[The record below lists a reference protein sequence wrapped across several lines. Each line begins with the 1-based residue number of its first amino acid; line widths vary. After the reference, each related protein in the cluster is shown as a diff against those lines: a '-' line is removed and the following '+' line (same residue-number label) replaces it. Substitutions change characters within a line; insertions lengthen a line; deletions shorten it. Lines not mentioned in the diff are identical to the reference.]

1 MPSRA
6 EEMLGCALTFRDA
19 PPRDAPLATTFED
32 EGQAVAEWM
41 RVLLHEAR
49 EAMQEPLEG
58 VPDVPF
64 LSPVDLDT
72 AEPGIVDSKEEVRVL
87 RLQPPLPRATYRA
100 RPSRG
105 AARANND
112 EPPPSVA
119 TVDADAAAKAVAKA
133 LKQAESR
140 AAAGERRAARA
151 AEAKRERAAETAE
164 EREARLAEARRKR
177 AEAKRAKEERAQ
189 AQGGDEPIK
198 KKRAAPPPP
207 LSEEALTCP
216 DAALHYQAPPPPKK
230 RARGDKAKFF
240 AHPLPHHRHLQALQ
254 QSAPHAALLPALL
267 RGEAC
272 DALEVI
278 QGPPGTGK
286 TRALVERVRD
296 EGKRVLLCA
305 PTNVGAAALYRRCV
319 DAGLGDETAL
329 AMAPERVP
337 PGTAVLS
344 NDFAGRRLVCAT
356 VSARAGAMLDGQRF
370 QVVALDEAAQCAEAL
385 VWGLLRPEVELL
397 VLAGDVHQLPAQV
410 SETGKALKHE
420 RSLMERLAS
429 LNYDNTVTL
438 TVQNRMAPQLLAY
451 PNRAFY
457 ADALT
462 TGPHAPAQ
470 GRVEWVE
477 VEGGEEEESGTSW
490 CNRAEARAA
499 AEHAT
504 QEGEESVVLI
514 APYAAQC
521 RLLLAQKTGR
531 EVHTVDSFQGRE
543 ADVVVLS
550 LVRDG
555 TRGSVGFWQ
564 DARRLTV
571 ALTRARKRLVIVA
584 SSRAWPTDSPLHAL
598 RSALLA

>member
-1 MPSRA
+1 MSDIYTTQFVVIEPPIVD
-6 EEMLGCALTFRDA
+6 GHI
-19 PPRDAPLATTFED
+19 PRDQLYGEEFAANGTLELAFVPAPESELAIKNHYDLIESVRGNGGLLLTEP
-32 EGQAVAEWM
+32 G
-41 RVLLHEAR
+41 VLEAR
-49 EAMQEPLEG
+49 VILE
-58 VPDVPF
+58 
-64 LSPVDLDT
+64 
-72 AEPGIVDSKEEVRVL
+72 I
-87 RLQPPLPRATYRA
+87 
-100 RPSRG
+100 
-105 AARANND
+105 
-112 EPPPSVA
+112 
-119 TVDADAAAKAVAKA
+119 
-133 LKQAESR
+133 
-140 AAAGERRAARA
+140 ARA
-151 AEAKRERAAETAE
+151 AEAKRERAAETAG
-164 EREARLAEARRKR
+164 EREARLGEARRKR
-177 AEAKRAKEERAQ
+177 VEAKRAKEEQNQ
-189 AQGGDEPIK
+189 AQGGGDGTNSASEPKEK

-207 LSEEALTCP
+207 SEEALTCP
-216 DAALHYQAPPPPKK
+216 DAALHYRAPPPPKK
-230 RARGDKAKFF
+230 RVRGDKAKFF

-296 EGKRVLLCA
+296 ADGGKRVLLCA

-319 DAGLGDETAL
+319 DAGFGDVTAL

-410 SETGKALKHE
+410 SETGRALQHG

-462 TGPHAPAQ
+462 TGPHAPAH
-470 GRVEWVE
+470 GRVEWIE
-477 VEGGEEEESGTSW
+477 VEGGQEEEAGTSW

-499 AEHAT
+499 AEQAVG
-504 QEGEESVVLI
+504 GEADSVVLI

-555 TRGSVGFWQ
+555 TRGGSVGFWQ

-571 ALTRARKRLVIVA
+571 ALTRARKRLVVVA
-584 SSRAWPTDSPLHAL
+584 TSRAWPAGSPLHAL
-598 RSALLA
+598 RTALEA